1 MDRHTENGGVIMM
14 EIETGDQ
21 VRVAR
26 KWVTSTEN
34 LIGTVK
40 RIFLSD
46 RGGEWAAVRFDGQ
59 IGDQTFMTRELEVVN
74 RREFADPGYRKD
86 GLKRYPLNDE
96 KVTRAAWVEVSKP
109 EMEQMYSRSHLAEV
123 RARVKVA
130 MDHFGVQLDEPR
142 STGQRANVASSG
154 RRSASAMW

>member
-1 MDRHTENGGVIMM
+1 MI
-14 EIETGDQ
+14 EIEPGDQ
-21 VRVAR
+21 VRVAK
-26 KWVTSTEN
+26 KWATSGEN

-109 EMEQMYSRSHLAEV
+109 EMEQFYSPSHLIEV
-123 RARVKVA
+123 RARVKSA
-130 MDHFGVQLDEPR
+130 MNHFGVELDEPR
-142 STGQRANVASSG
+142 SSQRAVVASTG
-154 RRSASAMW
+154 RRSSSAMW